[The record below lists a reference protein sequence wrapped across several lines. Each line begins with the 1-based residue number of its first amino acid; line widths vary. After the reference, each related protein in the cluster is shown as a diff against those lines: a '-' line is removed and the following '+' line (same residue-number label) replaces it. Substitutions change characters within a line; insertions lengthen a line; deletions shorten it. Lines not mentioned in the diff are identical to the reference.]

1 VKRLL
6 VVALLSSSACFV
18 EPANP
23 PPATGPGPAG
33 GFGAVDQSG
42 QPAGSGMAA
51 GGAIEVG
58 CSYNGTQLPG
68 DVGAVFQ
75 VACPPGCEA
84 SGGLWGSGL
93 AADAVATI
101 DLWPQIAVAPD
112 GGVYVAWGSWSQD
125 ETALPSSY
133 RLTRLTNA
141 GANAPGWTSAGI
153 SLGAFH
159 ADWLGTQKEASLL
172 ALAPDGR
179 GGVWALVGH
188 PTAPGGGLNTLL
200 YRLQGDGQSAADWPA
215 SGRNSPGGPTS
226 YWLTAEPASFRAYDD
241 HLDGVILGTPQICA
255 DCVPPL
261 AFIRVAATGASGFI
275 NYQPAKLSLEAF
287 VREDGGLDLANC
299 QSSGPSGPFQPPA
312 YISFTQSG
320 GAGFYE
326 PHNESVIQ
334 WFGDVGLASCGA
346 NGAVLFWSQTRERF
360 GLFARRF
367 GLAGQVTGVE
377 PDAAASK
384 GLRLAFVPGR
394 GVVARVDFAG
404 GAA

>member
-1 VKRLL
+1 
-6 VVALLSSSACFV
+6 
-18 EPANP
+18 
-23 PPATGPGPAG
+23 
-33 GFGAVDQSG
+33 
-42 QPAGSGMAA
+42 
-51 GGAIEVG
+51 
-58 CSYNGTQLPG
+58 
-68 DVGAVFQ
+68 
-75 VACPPGCEA
+75 
-84 SGGLWGSGL
+84 
-93 AADAVATI
+93 
-101 DLWPQIAVAPD
+101 
-112 GGVYVAWGSWSQD
+112 
-125 ETALPSSY
+125 
-133 RLTRLTNA
+133 
-141 GANAPGWTSAGI
+141 
-153 SLGAFH
+153 
-159 ADWLGTQKEASLL
+159 
-172 ALAPDGR
+172 
-179 GGVWALVGH
+179 
-188 PTAPGGGLNTLL
+188 
-200 YRLQGDGQSAADWPA
+200 
-215 SGRNSPGGPTS
+215 
-226 YWLTAEPASFRAYDD
+226 
-241 HLDGVILGTPQICA
+241 VILGTPQICA

-394 GVVARVDFAG
+394 GVVARADFAG
-404 GAA
+404 GAGSLRLYDIAGRLVASRSIEGAGRVEVTVPSTAGISSGLYFACFTSAAGSTSAKVVVAR

>member
-1 VKRLL
+1 M
-6 VVALLSSSACFV
+6 SSARLV
-18 EPANP
+18 MLILILAGIAALPRPAHSGWSTDPVTVRPTAASIPLVAGSND
-23 PPATGPGPAG
+23 G
-33 GFGAVDQSG
+33 GFGTFVAWQEEVA
-42 QPAGSGMAA
+42 AGSGFLRVQHLLPNGDLDPTWPVDGVLASDAQVGRDHLGMVEDRL
-51 GGAIEVG
+51 GGAYVWWIESGSSRVLYVNRLVSSGTLAPGWPARGRFVG
-58 CSYNGTQLPG
+58 GMSPESPTPQVISDGANGIYIARTIGFAEEDPT
-68 DVGAVFQ
+68 AVNVRRFGP
-75 VACPPGCEA
+75 A
-84 SGGLWGSGL
+84 GGLWGSGL

-226 YWLTAEPASFRAYDD
+226 YWLTAEPASFRRRVRA
-241 HLDGVILGTPQICA
+241 PQ
-255 DCVPPL
+255 D
-261 AFIRVAATGASGFI
+261 S
-275 NYQPAKLSLEAF
+275 
-287 VREDGGLDLANC
+287 
-299 QSSGPSGPFQPPA
+299 
-312 YISFTQSG
+312 
-320 GAGFYE
+320 
-326 PHNESVIQ
+326 
-334 WFGDVGLASCGA
+334 
-346 NGAVLFWSQTRERF
+346 
-360 GLFARRF
+360 
-367 GLAGQVTGVE
+367 
-377 PDAAASK
+377 
-384 GLRLAFVPGR
+384 
-394 GVVARVDFAG
+394 
-404 GAA
+404 